1 MSMTQLRPRFLLITL
16 IVICILGGMEVDL
29 FVPSI
34 PEIQKSFHLSAFSVQ
49 LLISIN
55 FIAYSIALL
64 FAGALGDRFNRRYIM
79 LSGTIIFVLG
89 SVLCVFSHNFTW
101 LLLGRFF
108 QGIGIAAPSA
118 LCFPEIV
125 DHYPVEKQAGL
136 IGIIN
141 GFTTTAMAFAPVIGS
156 YVVLFWHWRFCFVV
170 LLCMGIISFLLSWL
184 FLPHRKGN
192 PKVLLSPKAYAVIV
206 KSPVACVFTLALSV
220 LVVPYW
226 LFIAMSPILY
236 MEDLD
241 VSLHLFGF
249 YQGALAAVFSILSF
263 LSPKIL
269 SALGQRRCL
278 KYGMVLCVITTF
290 LMLLITI
297 TRLHHP
303 FWITVVMMFAIL
315 TVLFPINILL
325 PLAIEVIPSAK
336 SRMSAYIMSLRL
348 LITAIAIQVVSYI
361 YNDTLF
367 YISLAMF
374 LAFLVFIGLMLLIY
388 HKKWIE
394 LHT

>member
-1 MSMTQLRPRFLLITL
+1 MKQLRARCLLITL

-34 PEIQKSFHLSAFSVQ
+34 PEIQESFHLSAFSVQ

-55 FIAYSIALL
+55 FIAYSVSLL
-64 FAGALGDRFNRRYIM
+64 FAGTLGDRFNRRYIM
-79 LSGTIIFVLG
+79 LSGTLIFVLG
-89 SVLCVFSHNFTW
+89 SVLCVLSPNLTG

-125 DHYPVEKQAGL
+125 DHYPIEKQAAL

-141 GFTTTAMAFAPVIGS
+141 GFTTIAMAFAPVIGS
-156 YVVLFWHWRFCFVV
+156 YMVLFWHWRFCFVV
-170 LLCMGIISFLLSWL
+170 LLVIGIISLLMSWL

-192 PKVLLSPKAYAVIV
+192 PKVELSPKAYAVII
-206 KSPVACVFTLALSV
+206 KSPVAFVFTLALSV

-236 MEDLD
+236 MEDLN
-241 VSLHLFGF
+241 VPLHLFGF
-249 YQGALAAVFSILSF
+249 YQGALAAAFSILSF
-263 LSPKIL
+263 LSPTIL

-278 KYGMVLCVITTF
+278 KYGMVLCAMTTF
-290 LMLLITI
+290 LMLVITL

-303 FWITVVMMFAIL
+303 FWITAVMMFAIL
-315 TVLFPINILL
+315 AVLFPINILL
-325 PLAIEVIPSAK
+325 PLAIEVIPNAK

-348 LITAIAIQVVSYI
+348 FITAIAIQIVSYV

-367 YISLAMF
+367 YISFAMF
-374 LAFLVFIGLMLLIY
+374 LTFLVFMGLMVLLY
-388 HKKWIE
+388 RKKWIV
-394 LHT
+394 LTA